1 MALQFYQLPKD
12 SSGNALVITNYT
24 PLVGYTLYYD
34 ASILALF
41 YYQLVLEVRL
51 NNSTGDI
58 LGIIKQRRNGYG
70 PDITSNYARA
80 FFDLRDLINS
90 QLVATIF
97 DQNDSGV
104 PFNTIHKVGKNTST
118 LPFSLSGD
126 SKQGKTQI
134 QEVYVKGY
142 QQYSTT
148 ANASPELDLTGAVED
163 TLYYLEASLPLT
175 TARGTAEYMQTTQF
189 NNYNGNVPG
198 DLFLSDLEASFI
210 KYESSNQL
218 RNYVQETDYH
228 TVAFLNDNSNFQ
240 SNVEYIEIQYYTA
253 SGASTAIYIQNV
265 DTAGG
270 QAPASTTLDSE
281 RLLYYGCGPG
291 NLEGYTDGDTN
302 LQRPSNNPG
311 WLYYTVRGSNSTGSV
326 YRTKKYYFIKE
337 GGSCKGFKVRRLA
350 WTNTKGGYDYFNF
363 KMKSTQTIDI
373 TRNNYNSLIGN
384 YNASRWYYNNT
395 QRGKTTRQTTA
406 IKKEVI
412 QTDWITEQDA
422 NLLQTLLISTN
433 IDIVENAD
441 TEFTE
446 AVIIND
452 SSFVKK
458 TTSNDK
464 LIKYTFNIEYANPIN
479 TNS

>member
-1 MALQFYQLPKD
+1 MALQFYQSPKD
-12 SSGNALVITNYT
+12 STGNALTITNYT
-24 PLVGYTLYYD
+24 PLIGYTLYYD
-34 ASILALF
+34 SSILLLF
-41 YYQLVLEVRL
+41 YYQLILEVRL
-51 NNSTGDI
+51 NDGFGDI

-70 PDITSNYARA
+70 PDVTSYYARA
-80 FFDLRDLINS
+80 FFDLRDIVNS
-90 QLVATIF
+90 QLVPTIF

-104 PFNTIHKVGKNTST
+104 PFQTIHKIGENTSDK
-118 LPFSLSGD
+118 PFSLNGD
-126 SKQGKTQI
+126 SKQGKTQV
-134 QEVYVKGY
+134 QEIYVQGY

-148 ANASPELDLTGAVED
+148 ANASPELDLTGAVND
-163 TLYYLEASLPLT
+163 TLYYLAASVPLM
-175 TARGTAEYMQTTQF
+175 TARGTGEFIQTTQF
-189 NNYNGNVPG
+189 NEYNGNVPG
-198 DLFLSDLEASFI
+198 DLFLSDLEPSFI
-210 KYESSNQL
+210 KYNSSNQL

-240 SNVEYIEIQYYTA
+240 SDIEAIEIIYYTA
-253 SGASTAIYIQNV
+253 VGAATPVLIDNL
-265 DTAGG
+265 DTTGG
-270 QAPASTTLDSE
+270 QGPALTTLDSE
-281 RLLYYGCGPG
+281 RLLYFGCGPA
-291 NLEGYTDGDTN
+291 NLQGYNDDDTN

-311 WLYYTVRGSNSTGSV
+311 WLYYTVRGSNLAGSV
-326 YRTKKYYFIKE
+326 FKTSLYYFVKE

-373 TRNNYNSLIGN
+373 TRNNYNSLIGS

-406 IKKEVI
+406 ILKEVI
-412 QTDWITEQDA
+412 QTDWITEQDT

-433 IDIVENAD
+433 IDIVENDD

-446 AVIIND
+446 AVVITD
-452 SSFVKK
+452 SSFIRK
-458 TTSNDK
+458 TKANDK